1 MEKMQYNPILLFK
14 CQGDEQSEGT
24 DDLGKDDFALIIQTE
39 FQRDALKKYGNN
51 VILVD
56 STHGLTQ
63 YNFYLTTVM
72 VIDEHGEGLPVSFAI
87 TNREDTTFLVQ
98 YFKALRNQVEQIS
111 CSTFM
116 SDCADQ
122 FFTAWISVFGKNATK
137 RLLCR
142 WHVDR
147 AWCKALNKHVAAED
161 EKIAL
166 YHQLCVLME
175 ETEEAAFARKL
186 QQFMSLTHNNYSA
199 VHQYFKNEYIPK
211 VKEWATCHRIG
222 TAVNTNMFLESF
234 NRLLKVVYFDS
245 KHNRRV
251 DQLIH
256 VLIKLSRNLVFE
268 QIVKTEKGKLTH
280 RKCEINKR
288 HKEALDKIGKMRITA
303 IENGWKV
310 ESLTKK
316 GKYYTVEKQ
325 SESCSCLM
333 KCLSYSICPHMYSCS
348 CLDACLHHTVCKH
361 LHLIQMQLQPDMI
374 AIDRSNETHS
384 TLESNDRQQDVTGDT
399 NAQSLMKYLET
410 APSKGNTIKASVKES
425 VYKVMNLVQDCN
437 DSDIL
442 QTVKAHMLSAISLME
457 ATTVSRQSLEFSP
470 TIKVA
475 PNTNN
480 LKQELFSTKKSPTK
494 RKRMAKPTEEEKDM
508 IKSKMAKE
516 SAIVCAVCWEEDD
529 SHDNDEPVNWVK
541 CDSCDVWIH
550 IQCMNNY
557 DMNSSVYCNRC
568 CNN

>member
-1 MEKMQYNPILLFK
+1 
-14 CQGDEQSEGT
+14 
-24 DDLGKDDFALIIQTE
+24 
-39 FQRDALKKYGNN
+39 
-51 VILVD
+51 
-56 STHGLTQ
+56 
-63 YNFYLTTVM
+63 
-72 VIDEHGEGLPVSFAI
+72 
-87 TNREDTTFLVQ
+87 
-98 YFKALRNQVEQIS
+98 
-111 CSTFM
+111 
-116 SDCADQ
+116 
-122 FFTAWISVFGKNATK
+122 
-137 RLLCR
+137 
-142 WHVDR
+142 
-147 AWCKALNKHVAAED
+147 
-161 EKIAL
+161 
-166 YHQLCVLME
+166 
-175 ETEEAAFARKL
+175 
-186 QQFMSLTHNNYSA
+186 
-199 VHQYFKNEYIPK
+199 
-211 VKEWATCHRIG
+211 
-222 TAVNTNMFLESF
+222 
-234 NRLLKVVYFDS
+234 
-245 KHNRRV
+245 
-251 DQLIH
+251 
-256 VLIKLSRNLVFE
+256 
-268 QIVKTEKGKLTH
+268 
-280 RKCEINKR
+280 
-288 HKEALDKIGKMRITA
+288 
-303 IENGWKV
+303 
-310 ESLTKK
+310 
-316 GKYYTVEKQ
+316 
-325 SESCSCLM
+325 
-333 KCLSYSICPHMYSCS
+333 MYSCS

-410 APSKGNTIKASVKES
+410 APSKGNTIKASVEES

-442 QTVKAHMLSAISLME
+442 RTVKAHMLSAISLME